1 MKTRRALILSVLLIG
16 LSVLS
21 VMVWRSL
28 GDRGQTPPPA
38 TAVAALRD
46 LRATVTATGTIR
58 TQVGAE
64 VRVGARISGRVEH
77 LAVQVGGRV
86 AAGQVIAVLQHDDL
100 QAAVDKARAD
110 LAAAESRAAQTAV
123 DLRLLREG
131 VGEAITRQSAQLSSA
146 RARLQLIVGGA
157 RPEELAQAASAV
169 KQAEA
174 THLLA
179 KTTADRTRRLYD
191 DGLLARRD
199 FDTALKD
206 VDIAAAQLETAQ
218 QQLRL
223 VERRYRPEDVQ
234 IARDD
239 VRQAEVAL
247 TLARVDAGRVASK
260 ERELSAAHQAAR
272 AALAT
277 LQIAQTNLSYATI
290 TAPLA
295 GVVASVSTQQGETV
309 TAGSASSQ
317 APTFVTIVDLR
328 RLEAHAYVDETDIGK
343 VQVGQ
348 TVSFTVDA
356 FPDREFTGKVT
367 AIYPKALVQ
376 VNVITYD
383 VAIAIDN
390 AQAVL
395 RPDMTATVTITLAA
409 REQVLSVPNQAVR
422 REDGQRVVYRKQG
435 DRFVPAAVKV
445 GWRDKTYTEIL
456 GGLREGDHVLV
467 GEPGSAAISP
477 SSATPNQK

>member
-1 MKTRRALILSVLLIG
+1 LKTRRAVILAMLVVG
-16 LSVLS
+16 LSVAGAVL
-21 VMVWRSL
+21 WRSI
-28 GDRGQTPPPA
+28 GSRGHVAPPA
-38 TAVAALRD
+38 TALAARRD

-58 TQVGAE
+58 AQVGAE

-77 LAVQVGGRV
+77 LAVQVGDRV
-86 AAGQVIAVLQHDDL
+86 SAGQVIAVVEHDDL

-123 DLRLLREG
+123 DLRILRES
-131 VGEAITRQSAQLSSA
+131 VGEAIIRQDAQLSSA
-146 RARLQLIVGGA
+146 GAKLQLILGGA
-157 RPEELAQAASAV
+157 RPEELAQAQSAV

-174 THLLA
+174 TYVLA
-179 KTTADRTRRLYD
+179 KTTADRTRRLYE

-199 FDTALKD
+199 LDAALKD
-206 VDIAAAQLETAQ
+206 VDVAAAQLQTVQ
-218 QQLRL
+218 QQLKL
-223 VERRYRPEDVQ
+223 VERRYRPEDIQ

-247 TLARVDAGRVASK
+247 TLSRADAGRVASK
-260 ERELSAAHQAAR
+260 ERELAAAQQAVR
-272 AALAT
+272 AAQAT

-343 VQVGQ
+343 VRVGQ
-348 TVSFTVDA
+348 KVTFTVDA

-376 VNVITYD
+376 VNVVTYD

-390 AQAVL
+390 PQEVL
-395 RPDMTATVTITLAA
+395 RPDMTATVTITVAV
-409 REQVLSVPNQAVR
+409 REQVLAVPNQAVR
-422 REDGQRVVYRKQG
+422 REDGQRVVYVQQG
-435 DRFVPAAVKV
+435 DRFMPTAVKV
-445 GWRDKTYTEIL
+445 GWKDKTYTEVL
-456 GGLREGDHVLV
+456 SGLREGDRVLV
-467 GEPGSAAISP
+467 GEPGSAATASP
-477 SSATPNQK
+477 GMK